1 MFLFILGPM
10 PLFPYDLLLDFFE
23 LIGTDAAQGALVILG
38 QFVTLV
44 DVVTNGADKLF
55 HAVAPPCFS

>member
-1 MFLFILGPM
+1 M

-38 QFVTLV
+38 QLV
-44 DVVTNGADKLF
+44 AFIDVVANGADKLF